1 MHRHP
6 IRTGPIRTGP
16 IRTGPI
22 LTGPILTG
30 PIRAG
35 LALAVAAGLILSGCG
50 GGDDTNDAKGDDT
63 SSTTVPDV
71 VQGSVA
77 SYDLAVGPP
86 SRFMVG
92 MFNEAKGPI
101 GFGTAALSFFFLG
114 EKDASGTPQPGPT
127 ATATYLPI
135 PGSQAPADTSKPSYL
150 PADQRGVYAAE
161 VAFDRPGF
169 WGVAAVVDLEG
180 RKEAKTAFQVLPEH
194 AVPFVGDPAPKS
206 QNLTVTTPGAP
217 PEAIDSRASA
227 STPVPDADLHQTTVA
242 EALSQKWPVLLVI
255 STPTYCVSRFCGP
268 ITDEVADLAKTYGD
282 RARFIHIEVFKDYKA
297 TKLADRLNAAAAEW
311 IGSDENVREP
321 WVFMIGADGK
331 ISARFDNIASRGEL
345 EPLLQK
351 LPKKA

>member
-1 MHRHP
+1 MRPHP
-6 IRTGPIRTGP
+6 IRTA
-16 IRTGPI
+16 
-22 LTGPILTG
+22 

-35 LALAVAAGLILSGCG
+35 LALAIAAGLVLSSC
-50 GGDDTNDAKGDDT
+50 GGDDKKDAKGSADT

-77 SYDLAVGPP
+77 SYDLAVGPA

-101 GFGTAALSFFFLG
+101 GFGTAAFSFFFLG
-114 EKDASGTPQPGPT
+114 ENDASGTPQPGPT

-135 PGSQAPADTSKPSYL
+135 PGSPTPADTSKPSYL
-150 PADQRGVYAAE
+150 PADQRGVYAAN

-169 WGVAAVVDLEG
+169 WGVAAVVDLDG
-180 RKEAKTAFQVLPEH
+180 RQEAKTAFQVLPKH

-227 STPVPDADLHQTTVA
+227 STPVPDAELHQTTVA
-242 EALSQKWPVLLVI
+242 DAVAQKRPVVLVI

-268 ITDEVADLAKTYGD
+268 VTDVVADLAKTYGD

-297 TKLADRLNAAAAEW
+297 TKLADRLNAAAADW
-311 IGSDENVREP
+311 IGTNENVQEP
-321 WVFMIGADGK
+321 WVFVIGADGK
-331 ISARFDNIASRGEL
+331 VAARFDNIASRGEI

-351 LPKKA
+351 LPPMKG